1 MVVPCCGITATSAV
15 QPRLWREALGSP
27 PRTNTLCGFFSF
39 PHAGPSAAVGE
50 TRSISKVGSVH
61 GEEATNS
68 KKESGEGS
76 SRVAELEKGGNS
88 RL

>member
-1 MVVPCCGITATSAV
+1 MFVSCCGITATSAV
-15 QPRLWREALGSP
+15 QAHKHALWVFP
-27 PRTNTLCGFFSF
+27 PA

-50 TRSISKVGSVH
+50 TPSISKVGSVH

-68 KKESGEGS
+68 KKGSGEGS

-88 RL
+88 RLR